1 MKQTNESINEKKQIK
16 ISFKT
21 AFFIIAII
29 LIIFI
34 ILCKIFIRDVQQLT
48 RIKTQLTSRLDSVF
62 QSFIK
67 KEEPIVYDEL
77 SSNNTNKSQNTDK
90 HNYYQDYY
98 EQNNSSGIF
107 GKTGLNW
114 VEVKDYNEYLT
125 YFDKIKSVYSSIN
138 LQMLSEN
145 FDEEFF
151 DRGKVAII
159 EYSAIVKDCLDI
171 DFKRLMSGQTSTPEL
186 YVYYSEPIGNEGIQ
200 KCELHILA
208 SPNYMTIYEPK
219 VIRETEENRKSRKYK
234 EMLDGV
240 VIAKPII
247 YLYPEETTNVS
258 VKLGNPE
265 KITCSYPKYTTG
277 WNVQAKSNG
286 DLIDLD
292 TNKELYSL
300 YYESESNYSFKV
312 EKDGFV
318 VKAENI
324 AEFLEE
330 KLSILGLTDRERE
343 EFIIYWLPKLE
354 ANNYN
359 YIRFAT
365 ADEINENMPLEIT
378 PKPQTL
384 IRILMTFKGLENPI
398 IVDEQVLTPVER
410 KGFVAV
416 EWGGAEIK

>member
-1 MKQTNESINEKKQIK
+1 MKKTNESINEKKQIK

-34 ILCKIFIRDVQQLT
+34 ILCKIFV
-48 RIKTQLTSRLDSVF
+48 LDR
-62 QSFIK
+62 K
-67 KEEPIVYDEL
+67 KEENIDYNEL
-77 SSNNTNKSQNTDK
+77 AIRYFNNTNKSQNTDK

-114 VEVKDYNEYLT
+114 VEVKNYEDYLNYLE
-125 YFDKIKSVYSSIN
+125 KIKSVYSSIN

-186 YVYYSEPIGNEGIQ
+186 YVYYSEPVGNEGIQ

-208 SPNYMTIYEPK
+208 SPNYMTMYEPK
-219 VIRETEENRKSRKYK
+219 VIRQTEK
-234 EMLDGV
+234 EKHEVTPLELGPVD
-240 VIAKPII
+240 KPII
-247 YLYPEETTNVS
+247 YLYPQDEINIS

-277 WNVQAKSNG
+277 WNVQAKPNG

-365 ADEINENMPLEIT
+365 VDEINENMSLEIT

-384 IRILMTFKGLENPI
+384 IRILMIFKGLENPI